1 MNKILDSIIGAFS
14 NSTEKD
20 SNKGLHRRKVRYAN
34 SSQKSFIL
42 SENAT
47 ANLEKIL
54 YESTLIETGQI
65 KLLGLES
72 IKSRLGDNWLAL
84 LQNIH
89 DSLISITE
97 SYISSKDVFF
107 NRSDEEFVIVFA
119 STSDRTAELICAKI
133 LKSLTEKFL
142 GSSETKDIVVKTALK
157 KVNGEVFFRSENLG
171 SMLEAVAN
179 ENSPKNQSMSDDEL
193 ASEQSEKKIKYNFG
207 FRPIWDVRHEA
218 ITTFTVKPYLGSINK
233 SISLPERLRIGYDV
247 LGKFYTKEEKLD
259 LDYTILNHSIDT
271 LKNLDVANFR
281 PILNIPVS
289 YETVFNM
296 DLLMKYTSYCSRI
309 TPDIGKYIVFYLVGF
324 PEGIPTVK
332 LNFIVSS
339 LKRYGRAVMLNST
352 SCELHLE
359 KYKYS
364 DVKVIGVK
372 LSNLTTRREI
382 AWEKLPAFI
391 EKCHQYSIKLAV
403 LDVDTLEDMLLAK
416 TNGVDYFAG
425 LAIGDY
431 KIRCGPMQRLPWKQ
445 ILNSF
450 QDI

>member
-1 MNKILDSIIGAFS
+1 MNKILDSIIGVFS

-20 SNKGLHRRKVRYAN
+20 AKKGFHGRRVKYAD
-34 SSQKSFIL
+34 SKQKSFIL

-65 KLLGLES
+65 KLLGLDS
-72 IKSRLGDNWLAL
+72 IKSRLGDSWPAL

-89 DSLISITE
+89 DSFISITE

-107 NRSDEEFVIVFA
+107 NRSDDEFVIVFA
-119 STSDRTAELICAKI
+119 STSDRAAELICAKI

-142 GSSETKDIVVKTALK
+142 GSSDTKEIVVKTALK

-179 ENSPKNQSMSDDEL
+179 ENSPENQSMSDDEL
-193 ASEQSEKKIKYNFG
+193 RSEQSEKKSKYNFG
-207 FRPIWDVRHEA
+207 FRPIWDVKHEA
-218 ITTFTVKPYLGSINK
+218 ITTFIVKPYLGSINK
-233 SISLPERLRIGYDV
+233 SISHPERLRIGYDV
-247 LGKFYTKEEKLD
+247 LGKFYSKDEKLD
-259 LDYTILNHSIDT
+259 LDYTVLNQAINT
-271 LKNLDVANFR
+271 LKNLDVTNYR

-289 YETVFNM
+289 YETVYNM
-296 DLLMKYTSYCSRI
+296 DMLMKYTSYCSRI

-364 DVKVIGVK
+364 GIKVIGVK
-372 LSNLTTRREI
+372 LHELASRREI
-382 AWEKLPAFI
+382 AWEKLPVFV

-403 LDVDTLEDMLLAK
+403 LDVDTLGDLLLAK
-416 TNGVDYFAG
+416 TNDVDYFGG
-425 LAIGDY
+425 LVIGDY